1 MRILSQQACK
11 EWLRV
16 CLGKDSALENLRE
29 DYVFRVEYQLP
40 IDTGKKTA
48 IARVLAQW
56 LGDVQKPGL
65 FLITGW
71 GIFQSGENM
80 SLFDGYR
87 KSLGESRPLHA
98 APGHVFAD
106 SDLREMECL
115 LDLAL
120 YFFWDA
126 SLLDE
131 AGTFV
136 VRISHDEFIAIN
148 TKNEDVLRQFQ
159 SRCAGPGGLGSPSVG
174 CGART

>member
-40 IDTGKKTA
+40 IDIGSKTA
-48 IARVLAQW
+48 IARVLAQC
-56 LGDVQKPGL
+56 LADVQKPGL

-71 GIFQSGENM
+71 GIFPSCENM

-126 SLLDE
+126 SLLDG

-136 VRISHDEFIAIN
+136 VTMSHDEFIAIN
-148 TKNEDVLRQFQ
+148 TKNENVLRQFQ
-159 SRCAGPGGLGSPSVG
+159 SRIEPLDLKQFES
-174 CGART
+174 